1 MLVLSRKPGERIVI
15 GEDIMIT
22 IVDVRGDRV
31 RLGFQCPAH
40 IPVHREEVRQ
50 RIRAE
55 QLTRPPV
62 EQREQWHECVEMT

>member
-31 RLGFQCPAH
+31 RLGFQCPATFPC
-40 IPVHREEVRQ
+40 IERKSVNAFVRSN
-50 RIRAE
+50 
-55 QLTRPPV
+55 
-62 EQREQWHECVEMT
+62 